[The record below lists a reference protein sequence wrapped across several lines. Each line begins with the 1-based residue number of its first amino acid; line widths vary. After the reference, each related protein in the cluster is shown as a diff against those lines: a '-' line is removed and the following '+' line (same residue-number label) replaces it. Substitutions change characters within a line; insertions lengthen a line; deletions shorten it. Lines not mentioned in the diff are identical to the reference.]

1 MPASFICASRTI
13 ISLRAMSKS
22 SKDGSANPRSRR
34 RYLLA
39 VLANDVT
46 VLFTSLYQSRFW
58 RPLVGSSHSIPAHSP
73 VGNSLRTCQ
82 NCLGTK
88 TTWSTVKSGYI
99 FSNAE
104 RSQYVFPIPSD
115 WPVAANNR
123 FLFFSCRRFHESK
136 NQE

>member
-1 MPASFICASRTI
+1 MSR
-13 ISLRAMSKS
+13 S

-34 RYLLA
+34 RYRLA
-39 VLANDVT
+39 VFANDVT
-46 VLFTSLYQSRFW
+46 VLFTSLYQSRFCK
-58 RPLVGSSHSIPAHSP
+58 PLVGSSQSMPAHSP
-73 VGNSLRTCQ
+73 LGSSFRTCQ

-99 FSNAE
+99 FSNAD
-104 RSQYVFPIPSD
+104 RSQYVLPIPRD
-115 WPVAANNR
+115 WLVAASSR